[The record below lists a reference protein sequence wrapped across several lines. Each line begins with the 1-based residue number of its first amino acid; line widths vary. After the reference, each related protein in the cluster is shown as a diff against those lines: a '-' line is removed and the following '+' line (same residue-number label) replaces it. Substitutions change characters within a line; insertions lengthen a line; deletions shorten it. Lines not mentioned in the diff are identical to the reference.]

1 MRNIVSL
8 FILFPLLSL
17 YGQDVFQQHASHP
30 SVLQLNV
37 SPQMFQMLSRF
48 KVQTDD
54 PSSQEFI
61 EMIQSLR
68 RFRLMSTKDSTIA
81 RAMEDWL
88 TEQYTTTSLESI
100 LNLTEKGIRAQ
111 FGAVYGDKMDEVKRL
126 VMYVKGLQDFVDK
139 QENISLDTQTPLDF
153 ILLEIQG
160 DIDLNQVASLTK
172 LIDIPGVQYLD
183 ALEN

>member
-1 MRNIVSL
+1 MKYIFFLFALFSL
-8 FILFPLLSL
+8 SNLQA
-17 YGQDVFQQHASHP
+17 QDVFQDYAAHP
-30 SVLQLNV
+30 SVSQLNV
-37 SPQMFQMLSRF
+37 SPQMFRMLSRF

-81 RAMEDWL
+81 KAMEGWL
-88 TEQYTTTSLESI
+88 GEEYSNTPLESI
-100 LNLTEKGIRAQ
+100 LNLTEKGIRVQ
-111 FGAVYGDKMDEVKRL
+111 FGAVYGDKADEVKRL
-126 VMYVKGLQDFVDK
+126 VMYVKGLQEYVDQ

-160 DIDLNQVASLTK
+160 DINLNQVASLTK
-172 LIDIPGVQYLD
+172 LIDIPGGQYLEAFD
-183 ALEN
+183 D